1 MCFAAYFTC
10 TPLLNVHTNGCSSHF
25 SNGDSEAGPSVG
37 RVASSSGVALGRR
50 GSRAA
55 RCASGARDHEVLR
68 PQVEVRLVWPSCR
81 PRAYIQA
88 PLAREPPCPRATPP
102 LFGAEAAPRAAPPRQ
117 CRDTLPL
124 LCSVYFYVF
133 RLSSTCS
140 LLLPIHT
147 VANSVGQVT

>member
-10 TPLLNVHTNGCSSHF
+10 TRLLNVHTNGCSSHF

-102 LFGAEAAPRAAPPRQ
+102 RQ